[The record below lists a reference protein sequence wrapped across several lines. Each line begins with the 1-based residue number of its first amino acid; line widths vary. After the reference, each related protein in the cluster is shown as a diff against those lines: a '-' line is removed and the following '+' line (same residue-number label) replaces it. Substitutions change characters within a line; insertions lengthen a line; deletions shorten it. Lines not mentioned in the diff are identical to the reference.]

1 MKNSWKMFCFQWG
14 LKRVAMKTANSFRFG
29 KLKIR
34 SRLKFAKPEKFANKT
49 LDIPLLSL
57 SLSVSVRP
65 QLNSLAHF

>member
-49 LDIPLLSL
+49 LDIPLFSL